1 MAFKLG
7 NHYIDEILYGVA
19 EKNGNIEYALD
30 QLSSASIEIS
40 AESTDIT
47 DKKGNIIRTTYR
59 SKTGTFTAT
68 NALLHPAAINAQSG
82 SPIQYA
88 TSAAGGAIV
97 MPKIIVAPAVD
108 SETATDRQVRLGEYT
123 DGSVRVIGL
132 FGNGANDKPLSA
144 DAVAGMIS
152 GTGENT
158 VITLPQKTA
167 DGPIQ
172 YLIKFERSVTS
183 GAMLQNTTAV
193 SSDLVKLTLFCAMGD
208 PCQDSLRPCYVVIP
222 RFAADPSMTISLDAE
237 TQEID
242 FSGNLNV
249 DYCAG
254 TSSLYYIYYPDE
266 DLVVTGT
273 SVA

>member
-82 SPIQYA
+82 SPIKYA
-88 TSAAGGAIV
+88 SAGEGGAIV
-97 MPKIIVAPAVD
+97 MPKIMVAAAGEEV
-108 SETATDRQVRLGEYT
+108 TIGEYT
-123 DGSVRVIGL
+123 QGSVRVIGL
-132 FGNGANDKPLSA
+132 FGNGANDVALDA
-144 DAVAGMIS
+144 EAVAAAIT
-152 GTGENT
+152 GTGANT
-158 VITLPQKTA
+158 KLQLPKT
-167 DGPIQ
+167 DGGPTQ
-172 YLIKFERSVTS
+172 YLVKFERSVTS

-208 PCQDSLRPCYVVIP
+208 PCEDSLRPCYVVIP

-237 TQEID
+237 TQEVD

-254 TSSLYYIYYPDE
+254 TSSLYYIYQYICIFNRCFQTID
-266 DLVVTGT
+266 
-273 SVA
+273 

>member
-1 MAFKLG
+1 M
-7 NHYIDEILYGVA
+7 
-19 EKNGNIEYALD
+19 
-30 QLSSASIEIS
+30 
-40 AESTDIT
+40 
-47 DKKGNIIRTTYR
+47 NIIRTTYR
-59 SKTGTFTAT
+59 AKTGTFTAT

-88 TSAAGGAIV
+88 GAGSGQGIV
-97 MPKIIVAPAVD
+97 MPKIIVAEAGAEV
-108 SETATDRQVRLGEYT
+108 TIGEYT
-123 DGSVRVIGL
+123 AASLRVIGL
-132 FGNGANDKPLSA
+132 FGNGANDTALTA
-144 DAVAGMIS
+144 EAAAALVS
-152 GTGENT
+152 GTGAAT
-158 VITLPQKTA
+158 KVTLPAKTN

-172 YLIKFERSVTS
+172 YLVKFERTVTS

-254 TSSLYYIYYPDE
+254 TTSLYSRFCRHIE
-266 DLVVTGT
+266 K
-273 SVA
+273 SVCMYLNTWA

>member
-88 TSAAGGAIV
+88 SSAAGGAIV

-108 SETATDRQVRLGEYT
+108 SATETDRQVKLGEYT

-249 DYCAG
+249 D
-254 TSSLYYIYYPDE
+254 
-266 DLVVTGT
+266 
-273 SVA
+273 

>member
-19 EKNGNIEYALD
+19 EKNGNISYALD

-40 AESTDIT
+40 ADSTDIT
-47 DKKGNIIRTTYR
+47 DKKGNVIRTTYR
-59 SKTGTFTAT
+59 AKTGTFTAT

-82 SPIQYA
+82 SDIEYA
-88 TSAAGGAIV
+88 TAQNMIQ
-97 MPKIIVAPAVD
+97 MPKIIVEEPGKDVPVGNYV
-108 SETATDRQVRLGEYT
+108 TGTI
-123 DGSVRVIGL
+123 RVIGL
-132 FGNGANDKPLSA
+132 FGNGANDVA
-144 DAVAGMIS
+144 MTEDAVSALLQ
-152 GTGENT
+152 GTGNDTVLKLPAKNENDDN
-158 VITLPQKTA
+158 A
-167 DGPIQ
+167 PIK
-172 YLIKFERSVTS
+172 YLVKWERNVSD

-208 PCQDSLRPCYVVIP
+208 PCSDSLRPCYVVIP

-254 TSSLYYIYYPDE
+254 TSSLYYIYYPND
-266 DLVVTGT
+266 DLVVTGAVIT
-273 SVA
+273 DTRN

>member
-1 MAFKLG
+1 M
-7 NHYIDEILYGVA
+7 
-19 EKNGNIEYALD
+19 
-30 QLSSASIEIS
+30 
-40 AESTDIT
+40 
-47 DKKGNIIRTTYR
+47 NIIRTTYR
-59 SKTGTFTAT
+59 AKTGTFTAT

-88 TSAAGGAIV
+88 GAGSGEAIV
-97 MPKIIVAPAVD
+97 MPKIIVAAAGAEV
-108 SETATDRQVRLGEYT
+108 TIGEYT
-123 DGSVRVIGL
+123 AGSIRVIGL
-132 FGNGANDKPLSA
+132 FGNGANDTALSA
-144 DAVAGMIS
+144 EAAAALVS
-152 GTGENT
+152 GTGAAT
-158 VITLPQKTA
+158 KIGLPPATTN
-167 DGPIQ
+167 GPIQ
-172 YLIKFERSVTS
+172 YLVKFERSVTS

-254 TSSLYYIYYPDE
+254 TTSLYSRFCRHIE
-266 DLVVTGT
+266 K
-273 SVA
+273 SVCMYLNTWA

>member
-40 AESTDIT
+40 ADSTDIT

-59 SKTGTFTAT
+59 AKTGTFTAT

-88 TSAAGGAIV
+88 GAGAAAIV
-97 MPKIIVAPAVD
+97 MPKIVVAA
-108 SETATDRQVRLGEYT
+108 AGAQVPIGEFVE
-123 DGSVRVIGL
+123 GSLRIIGL
-132 FGNGANDKPLSA
+132 FGNGAND
-144 DAVAGMIS
+144 VAMTPEAALGLVS
-152 GTGENT
+152 GTSSAT
-158 VITLPQKTA
+158 KVTLPA
-167 DGPIQ
+167 AGDDLPIQ
-172 YLIKFERSVTS
+172 YLIKYDREMYS

-208 PCQDSLRPCYVVIP
+208 PCSDSLRPCYVVIP

-266 DLVVTGT
+266 DLVVSGT
-273 SVA
+273 TVG